1 MSQVAARS
9 TANVLLPVPPDPTR
23 VGHDWLGTLA
33 EVPLFEGLSKRHLR
47 RIAKLAHI
55 RRFASGS
62 VMVRAG
68 DPGRSF
74 YVLLDGSAKVNR
86 AGRRSL
92 RLNAGAFFGEMA
104 LIDDFPRSA
113 DAHAHERCQL
123 FVITKDHL
131 ADLLFVDR
139 DLAYDLLWNFVR
151 TLAGRLRETNDKMT
165 FLAVSSKF

>member
-9 TANVLLPVPPDPTR
+9 AANALLPVPSDPSR

-62 VMVRAG
+62 IMVRTG

-74 YVLLDGSAKVNR
+74 YVLLDGSAKVVR
-86 AGRRSL
+86 SGRRSV
-92 RLNAGAFFGEMA
+92 RIGAGSFFGEMA
-104 LIDDFPRSA
+104 LIDDSPRSA
-113 DAHAHERCQL
+113 DVVAEGE
-123 FVITKDHL
+123 VL
-131 ADLLFVDR
+131 ALTIDRPGFAKLLR
-139 DLAYDLLWNFVR
+139 AEPALSQALLR
-151 TLAGRLRETNDKMT
+151 TLAARLRAAEAT
-165 FLAVSSKF
+165 A